1 MSKEF
6 QRRLHPLWTG
16 LVHQLKT
23 EGMSHDVTWCHMMS
37 PTHHF
42 RLIGSIWQSNWVQLH
57 APQGTAGLPEAIA
70 SGRPERCVALLRRHL
85 AELQM
90 GFEQNLTGQTFSG
103 HWRQRN
109 TTGNLSRPEGG
120 GSKMIKG
127 DQVIKICSKHFQATC
142 AIIIQAASIS
152 RIQQHWNCTMLH
164 SNA

>member
-1 MSKEF
+1 
-6 QRRLHPLWTG
+6 
-16 LVHQLKT
+16 
-23 EGMSHDVTWCHMMS
+23 MSHDVTNTSFQAH
-37 PTHHF
+37 
-42 RLIGSIWQSNWVQLH
+42 WQYLAVQLH

-90 GFEQNLTGQTFSG
+90 GFEQNLTGRTFSG

-127 DQVIKICSKHFQATC
+127 GSLCNNYPGFEY
-142 AIIIQAASIS
+142 
-152 RIQQHWNCTMLH
+152 QQNSTALELH
-164 SNA
+164 DVAQ